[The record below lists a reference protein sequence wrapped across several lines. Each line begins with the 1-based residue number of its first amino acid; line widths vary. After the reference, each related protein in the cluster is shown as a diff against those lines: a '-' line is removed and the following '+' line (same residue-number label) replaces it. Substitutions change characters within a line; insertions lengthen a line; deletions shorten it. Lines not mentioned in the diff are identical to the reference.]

1 VRQEKPHLKIIQSAP
16 RMHFQDL
23 GRYGYTHQ
31 GISHGGP
38 VDLHSHCWANFL
50 LENDPNATT
59 IEISIGNTSFLAL
72 DDSVISITGA
82 EMNARIDGVGIQN
95 WSSHLIRKGQTLKLG
110 YAAQGNHSYLAITGG
125 FMAQQRLGSSATV
138 VRNNIG
144 DYLTEGNEL
153 KAHHFSIDGSF
164 APRQTPRQTPS
175 HYIPDYNAVEEIRM
189 ILPSEQDSAI
199 TNKLLDTSFAIS
211 PHSDRMGINLISET
225 PLPSLPGII
234 SEGIALG
241 SIQLPPN
248 GHPIVLLNDRQT
260 QGGYAKIGNIARID
274 LPLLVQAKP
283 STKIRFGPV
292 SHQQASNEWA
302 EFARFFGL

>member
-1 VRQEKPHLKIIQSAP
+1 MRQEKPHLKIIQSAP

-23 GRYGYTHQ
+23 GRYGYACQ

-38 VDLHSHCWANFL
+38 VDLHSHCWSNFL
-50 LENDPNATT
+50 LENDSNATT
-59 IEISIGNTSFLAL
+59 IEISVGNTSFLAL
-72 DDSVISITGA
+72 EDSVIAITGA

-95 WSSHLIRKGQTLKLG
+95 WSSQFIKKGQTLKLG
-110 YAAQGNHSYLAITGG
+110 YAGQGNHSYLAIKGG
-125 FMAQQRLGSSATV
+125 FITQQRLGSSSTV
-138 VRNNIG
+138 VRNHIG
-144 DYLTEGNEL
+144 EYLVEGNEL
-153 KAHHFSIDGSF
+153 IASHLGKSGAFM
-164 APRQTPRQTPS
+164 ARQTPS
-175 HYIPDYNAVEEIRM
+175 HYIPDYCATEEIRI
-189 ILPSEQDSAI
+189 ILPSEQGPVI
-199 TNKLLDTSFAIS
+199 TKKILETAFSIS
-211 PHSDRMGINLISET
+211 PHSDRMGINLIAEI

-241 SIQLPPN
+241 SVQLPPN

-283 STKIRFGPV
+283 STKIRFSPV

-302 EFARFFGL
+302 EFARFFWL

>member
-1 VRQEKPHLKIIQSAP
+1 
-16 RMHFQDL
+16 MHFQDL
-23 GRYGYTHQ
+23 GRFGYAHL

-38 VDLHSHCWANFL
+38 IDLHAHCWANFL
-50 LENDPNATT
+50 LENDSNATS

-72 DDSVISITGA
+72 EDSVIAITGA
-82 EMNARIDGVGIQN
+82 EMNARIDGLGIQN
-95 WSSHLIRKGQTLKLG
+95 WSSHFIKKGRTIKLG
-110 YAAQGNHSYLAITGG
+110 FAAQGIHSYLAIKGG

-138 VRNNIG
+138 VRNHIG
-144 DYLTEGNEL
+144 EYLTEGNEL
-153 KAHHFSIDGSF
+153 KAHHFGIDGSF
-164 APRQTPRQTPS
+164 TPRQTPS
-175 HYIPDYNAVEEIRM
+175 HYIPDYNTVEEIRM
-189 ILPSEQDSAI
+189 ILPSKQDSAI
-199 TNKLLDTSFAIS
+199 ANKLLDTSFAIS

-274 LPLLVQAKP
+274 LPILAQAKP
-283 STKIRFGPV
+283 STRIKFIPL
-292 SHQQASNEWA
+292 SPQQATNEWA
-302 EFARFFGL
+302 EFSRFFGL

>member
-1 VRQEKPHLKIIQSAP
+1 
-16 RMHFQDL
+16 MHFQDL
-23 GRYGYTHQ
+23 GRYGYAHL

-38 VDLHSHCWANFL
+38 IDLHAHCWANFL

-72 DDSVISITGA
+72 EDSVIAITGA
-82 EMNARIDGVGIQN
+82 EMNARIDGIEIQN

-110 YAAQGNHSYLAITGG
+110 YAAKGIHSYLAIRGG
-125 FMAQQRLGSSATV
+125 FIAQQRLGSSATV
-138 VRNNIG
+138 VRNHIG

-153 KAHHFSIDGSF
+153 KARHLVIDGSLM
-164 APRQTPRQTPS
+164 PRQTPG
-175 HYIPDYNAVEEIRM
+175 HYIPNYSAVEEIR
-189 ILPSEQDSAI
+189 IFPPSKQDSAI
-199 TNKLLDTSFAIS
+199 TNKLSEISFAIS
-211 PHSDRMGINLISET
+211 SHSDRMGINLIAET

-241 SIQLPPN
+241 SVQLPPN

-283 STKIRFGPV
+283 STKIRFKAA

-302 EFARFFGL
+302 EFSRFFGL

>member
-1 VRQEKPHLKIIQSAP
+1 VREEKQHLKVIQSAP

-23 GRYGYTHQ
+23 GRFGYAHL

-38 VDLHSHCWANFL
+38 IDLHAHCWANFL
-50 LENDPNATT
+50 LENNPNATT
-59 IEISIGNTSFLAL
+59 IEISIGNASFLAL
-72 DDSVISITGA
+72 EDSVIAITGA
-82 EMNARIDGVGIQN
+82 EMNARIDGLRIQN
-95 WSSHLIRKGQTLKLG
+95 WGSHLIRKGQTLKLG
-110 YAAQGNHSYLAITGG
+110 YAAQGNHSYLAIRGG
-125 FMAQQRLGSSATV
+125 FIAQQRLRSSATV
-138 VRNNIG
+138 VRNHIG

-164 APRQTPRQTPS
+164 TPRQTPS
-175 HYIPDYNAVEEIRM
+175 HYIPDYNVVEEIRM
-189 ILPSEQDSAI
+189 ILPPKQDSTI

-234 SEGIALG
+234 SEGVALG

-248 GHPIVLLNDRQT
+248 GHPILLLNDRQT

-283 STKIRFGPV
+283 STKIKFIPL
-292 SHQQASNEWA
+292 SQQQATNEWS
-302 EFARFFGL
+302 EFSRFFAL